1 MSIRIQ
7 VLEYSRAPVVNGVIV
22 GVKIIGTRSRNGRVY
37 PQDVLGRAIH
47 LYENAPVF
55 MDHPDAREQRR
66 GSRQTDDH
74 FGSLQNIQERF
85 DGRIG
90 LGLFGDLHV
99 RQTHPSAQFVI
110 ESDGRSFGLSHNVV
124 ADLDDEKE
132 SVLEIIS
139 VNSVDLVTKP
149 AATDNLFEETE
160 DMEMKELE
168 QANKALT
175 EKVDALGGKL
185 ATILEAV
192 KQPDP
197 KELSDRVTELETQ
210 LKEAKGKRAR
220 VTALERVAESDAG
233 GEPVRSYGHSR
244 EDFLAGLNGISQGA
258 QA

>member
-1 MSIRIQ
+1 MSIRLQ
-7 VLEYSRAPVVNGVIV
+7 VLEYSRSPVVDGVIV

-37 PQDVLGRAIH
+37 PQDVLGRAIG

-55 MDHPDAREQRR
+55 MDHPDEREQRR

-85 DGRIG
+85 DGKIG

-99 RQTHPSAQFVI
+99 RQTHPWAQFVI

-124 ADLDDEKE
+124 ANLDDEKE
-132 SVLEIIS
+132 NVLEIIS

-149 AATDNLFEETE
+149 AATDNLFEESE
-160 DMEMKELE
+160 EMKMEELE

-175 EKVDALGGKL
+175 EKVEALGGQL

-192 KQPDP
+192 TKKPEKKP
-197 KELSDRVTELETQ
+197 
-210 LKEAKGKRAR
+210 AR
-220 VTALERVAESDAG
+220 VTALERVNEGDDGDDAL
-233 GEPVRSYGHSR
+233 PTYGLSH
-244 EDFLAGLNGISQGA
+244 EDFLAGLNGISEGA
-258 QA
+258 KA